1 MSLDSRIRLARRKGT
16 GARIHPHEVQ
26 DVCEGLRLLRA
37 CERAEQADD
46 QAAAAAPNGD
56 TTDDLPIR

>member
-1 MSLDSRIRLARRKGT
+1 MSLDSRLRLARRKGT

-37 CERAEQADD
+37 CERAEGAD
-46 QAAAAAPNGD
+46 QARDAAA
-56 TTDDLPIR
+56 TTTTEEPDQ